1 MISKRRRPGGLVV
14 LALSLAV
21 AAALAAPASAAP
33 TEVKASRSLNA
44 AIVSKINATRSA
56 HGLRRLKVAAPL
68 SRAARQ
74 HAVSMATLGYFS
86 HTSRNGTSSGRR
98 ITSFYSV
105 SQGKNWAVGE
115 VLAWATGDV
124 TAGRVLAMWLAS
136 SPHHRQLLSKRWR
149 DVGVS
154 AVRSTNAP
162 GVYGGRTVTIV
173 VVDFGSPG

>member
-1 MISKRRRPGGLVV
+1 MRKRRRPGGLVV

-21 AAALAAPASAAP
+21 AAALVGPASAAP
-33 TEVKASRSLNA
+33 ADVTASRSLNS
-44 AIVSKINATRSA
+44 AIVSKINAVRSG

-86 HTSRNGTSSGRR
+86 HSSPDGTSSGRR

-105 SQGKNWAVGE
+105 SEGKNWAVGE
-115 VLAWATGDV
+115 ILAWATGDV
-124 TAGRVLAMWLAS
+124 TAERVLAMWLAS
-136 SPHHRQLLSKRWR
+136 APHHRELLSRRWR
-149 DVGVS
+149 DIGVS
-154 AVRSTNAP
+154 AVRVESAP